1 MRKLKLKKEIIVS
14 LGNIQ
19 KAGGGDTN
27 ITIPTW
33 ETLDE
38 ECITAAGTQETDC
51 ACLTLAGCQQP
62 QSVQCPSEP
71 ISGGCAS
78 QACGVTRTL
87 FIFLCYRRIYSMRVV
102 PSPVISTS
110 DWVIKHPS
118 GEGRG
123 VVGNR
128 KSIKE

>member
-51 ACLTLAGCQQP
+51 ACLTLATSIRSMP
-62 QSVQCPSEP
+62 VRTHLRRLRF
-71 ISGGCAS
+71 AS
-78 QACGVTRTL
+78 LRRNRTL
-87 FIFLCYRRIYSMRVV
+87 FIFLCYCRIYSMRIV

-128 KSIKE
+128 KSRK

>member
-71 ISGGCAS
+71 ISRRLRFANLRRN
-78 QACGVTRTL
+78 RTL
-87 FIFLCYRRIYSMRVV
+87 FIFLCYCRIYSMRVV
-102 PSPVISTS
+102 PSPVIRTS
-110 DWVIKHPS
+110 D
-118 GEGRG
+118 
-123 VVGNR
+123 
-128 KSIKE
+128 

>member
-62 QSVQCPSEP
+62 QPFNAVRTHLRRLRF
-71 ISGGCAS
+71 AS
-78 QACGVTRTL
+78 LRRNRTL

>member
-51 ACLTLAGCQQP
+51 AWLTLAGCQQP

-78 QACGVTRTL
+78 QACGVTGHCSFSCATVEYTQ
-87 FIFLCYRRIYSMRVV
+87 C
-102 PSPVISTS
+102 
-110 DWVIKHPS
+110 
-118 GEGRG
+118 E
-123 VVGNR
+123 
-128 KSIKE
+128 